1 MKMVVDETKFAD
13 LESFI
18 EAAVNQPSFSE
29 EIKEHVNKT
38 SLPQL
43 NANTSDALIESLLS
57 TFKRTCENYS
67 SQVIFEEIGTVQHIG
82 NGVATLSGLSNIG
95 VDELVNFPNGAN
107 GLVLNLETETIDV
120 VLLGEESGI
129 HGGDQVT
136 SQKERIRVPVGP
148 DLLGRIVN
156 PLGIP
161 LDDLAEIQAVD
172 MDLLEKAAPGII
184 ERSPVKEPLQTGIK
198 LIDALFSIG
207 LGQRELIVGDRQ
219 IGKTTLAVDTIL
231 NQKDSNV
238 LCIYV
243 SIGQKKSSV
252 LSVINTLKSQGA
264 MDYSIVVI
272 ASPDDPP
279 ALRYLA
285 PFAGCSMGEYFLH
298 QGRDVLIVYDDLGK
312 HADAYREISLLLRR
326 PPGREAY
333 PGDIFYLHSRLL
345 ERACKLSEEEGGGSL
360 TALPIIPLQQ
370 SNLSSYIPTNLISI
384 CDGQIVLNTEKF
396 NRGLK
401 PAIDI
406 GLSVS
411 RVGGS
416 AQSKAMR
423 SVSDE
428 LKLELSQFE
437 EVEQFTRFGTEID
450 EATRNQIQR
459 GQRLQQLL
467 AQPNNRPLT
476 LAEEVIIITA
486 GINGYLDAIDLS
498 QIDQY
503 EVQILSW
510 FKRHHSD
517 MMNKINHE
525 KSIEDIREELLLF
538 ISKFTENWISGE
550 LSDG

>member
-1 MKMVVDETKFAD
+1 MEINVEPKF
-13 LESFI
+13 
-18 EAAVNQPSFSE
+18 
-29 EIKEHVNKT
+29 T
-38 SLPQL
+38 SLETYL
-43 NANTSDALIESLLS
+43 NELVNASAFDKDVRDRLEGTDLPRLEDDTSDALVQELLS
-57 TFKRTCENYS
+57 TFRHTCADYTS
-67 SQVIFEEIGTVQHIG
+67 HVTFEEIGTVQHIG
-82 NGVATLSGLSNIG
+82 NGVANLSGLSNVG
-95 VDELVNFPNGAN
+95 VDELVTFPNGVD
-107 GLVLNLETETIDV
+107 GLVLNLEADTIDV
-120 VLLGEESGI
+120 ILLGEETGI
-129 HGGDQVT
+129 HGGDRVT
-136 SQKERIRVPVGP
+136 SQRQRIRVPVGP
-148 DLLGRIVN
+148 DLLGRVIN
-156 PLGIP
+156 PLGDP
-161 LDDLAEIQAVD
+161 LDDLSPIQPVD
-172 MDLLEKAAPGII
+172 MELLEKQAPGVVK
-184 ERSPVKEPLQTGIK
+184 RSPVNEPLQTGNK
-198 LIDALFSIG
+198 MIDAMFSIG
-207 LGQRELIVGDRQ
+207 RGQRELIVGDRQ
-219 IGKTTLAVDTIL
+219 IGKTTLAVDAIL
-231 NQKDSNV
+231 NQKNSNV
-238 LCIYV
+238 VCIYV

-252 LSVINTLKSQGA
+252 LSVINTLKERGA
-264 MDYSIVVI
+264 MEYSMVII

-285 PFAGCSMGEYFLH
+285 PFAGSTMGEYFLH

-345 ERACKLSEEEGGGSL
+345 ERACKLNEEQGGGSL

-370 SNLSSYIPTNLISI
+370 SNLSAYIPTNLISI

-411 RVGGS
+411 RVGSS

-423 SVSDE
+423 SVSEE

-437 EVEQFTRFGTEID
+437 EVEQFTRFGTDVD

-459 GQRLQQLL
+459 GQRLQQILT
-467 AQPNNRPLT
+467 QPNNQPLT
-476 LAEEVIIITA
+476 LAEEVVILTA
-486 GINGYLDAIDLS
+486 GIEGYLDGVEIG

-503 EVQILSW
+503 ETQLLSW

-525 KSIEDIREELLLF
+525 KAVEEIQAELIGLIEN
-538 ISKFTENWISGE
+538 FTDKWTAGE
-550 LSDG
+550 LSYG

>member
-1 MKMVVDETKFAD
+1 MNINVEPKFTS
-13 LESFI
+13 LESYLTELVDSSIF
-18 EAAVNQPSFSE
+18 EK
-29 EIKEHVNKT
+29 EIKHRLKDT
-38 SLPQL
+38 DLPRL
-43 NANTSDALIESLLS
+43 DDATSDTLILQLLS
-57 TFKRTCENYS
+57 TFRQTCADYT
-67 SQVIFEEIGTVQHIG
+67 SQVTFEEIGTVQHIG
-82 NGVATLSGLSNIG
+82 NGVATLSGLSNVG
-95 VDELVNFPNGAN
+95 VDELVTFPNGID
-107 GLVLNLETETIDV
+107 GLVLNLEADTIDV
-120 VLLGEESGI
+120 ILLGEETGI
-129 HGGDQVT
+129 HGGDRVT
-136 SQKERIRVPVGP
+136 SKRQRIRVPVGP
-148 DLLGRIVN
+148 DLLGRVID
-156 PLGIP
+156 PLGAP
-161 LDDLAEIQAVD
+161 LDGLPAIQPVD
-172 MDLLEKAAPGII
+172 MEMLEKSAPGII
-184 ERSPVKEPLQTGIK
+184 ERSPVNEPLQTGIK
-198 LIDALFSIG
+198 MIDALFSVG
-207 LGQRELIVGDRQ
+207 RGQRELIVGDRQ

-231 NQKDSNV
+231 NQKNTNV
-238 LCIYV
+238 VCIYV

-252 LSVINTLKSQGA
+252 LSVMNTLKEQGA
-264 MDYSIVVI
+264 MEYSMIII

-285 PFAGCSMGEYFLH
+285 PFAGCTMGEYFLH
-298 QGRDVLIVYDDLGK
+298 QGRDVLIIYDDLGK

-370 SNLSSYIPTNLISI
+370 SNLSAYIPTNLISI

-401 PAIDI
+401 PPIDI

-411 RVGGS
+411 RVGSS

-423 SVSDE
+423 SVSEE

-450 EATRNQIQR
+450 ETTRNQILR
-459 GQRLQQLL
+459 GQHLQEILK
-467 AQPNNRPLT
+467 QPNNQPLT
-476 LAEEVIIITA
+476 LAEEVIILTA
-486 GINGYLDAIDLS
+486 GIQGYLDTVEIA
-498 QIDQY
+498 QIDRF
-503 EVQILSW
+503 ESDLLSW

-525 KSIEDIREELLLF
+525 KTIDEIREEMINL
-538 ISKFTENWISGE
+538 IGKFTDSWTSGE

>member
-1 MKMVVDETKFAD
+1 MNINVEPKFTS
-13 LESFI
+13 LESYLTELVDSSIF
-18 EAAVNQPSFSE
+18 EK
-29 EIKEHVNKT
+29 EIKHRLKDT
-38 SLPQL
+38 DLPRL
-43 NANTSDALIESLLS
+43 DDATSDTLILQLLS
-57 TFKRTCENYS
+57 TFRQTCADYT
-67 SQVIFEEIGTVQHIG
+67 SQVTFEEIGTVQHIG
-82 NGVATLSGLSNIG
+82 NGVATLSGLSNVG
-95 VDELVNFPNGAN
+95 VDELVTFPNGID
-107 GLVLNLETETIDV
+107 GLVLNLEADTIDV
-120 VLLGEESGI
+120 ILLGEETGI
-129 HGGDQVT
+129 HGGDRVT
-136 SQKERIRVPVGP
+136 SKRQRIRVPVGP
-148 DLLGRIVN
+148 DLLGRVID
-156 PLGIP
+156 PLGAP
-161 LDDLAEIQAVD
+161 LDGLPVIQPVD
-172 MDLLEKAAPGII
+172 MEMLEKSAPGII
-184 ERSPVKEPLQTGIK
+184 ERSPVNEPLQTGIK
-198 LIDALFSIG
+198 MIDALFSVG
-207 LGQRELIVGDRQ
+207 RGQRELIVGDRQ

-231 NQKDSNV
+231 NQKNTNV
-238 LCIYV
+238 VCIYV

-252 LSVINTLKSQGA
+252 LSVMNTLKEQGA
-264 MDYSIVVI
+264 MEYSMIII

-285 PFAGCSMGEYFLH
+285 PFAGCTMGEYFLH
-298 QGRDVLIVYDDLGK
+298 QGRDVLIIYDDLGK

-370 SNLSSYIPTNLISI
+370 SNLSAYIPTNLISI

-401 PAIDI
+401 PPIDI

-411 RVGGS
+411 RVGSS

-423 SVSDE
+423 SVSEE

-450 EATRNQIQR
+450 ETTRDQILR
-459 GQRLQQLL
+459 GQHLQEILT
-467 AQPNNRPLT
+467 QPNNQPLT
-476 LAEEVIIITA
+476 LAEEVIILTA
-486 GINGYLDAIDLS
+486 GIQGYLDTVEIA
-498 QIDQY
+498 QIDRF
-503 EVQILSW
+503 ESDLLSW

-525 KSIEDIREELLLF
+525 KTIDEIREEMINL
-538 ISKFTENWISGE
+538 IGKFTDSWTSGE

>member
-1 MKMVVDETKFAD
+1 MNIDVDTKFNN
-13 LESFI
+13 LELFI
-18 EAAVNQPSFSE
+18 GEVTNQHSFSDT
-29 EIKEHVNKT
+29 IKEHVKSI

-43 NANTSDALIESLLS
+43 SSNLSDGLIEQLLS
-57 TFKRTCENYS
+57 TFKLTCRNYP
-67 SQVIFEEIGTVQHIG
+67 SQVTFEEIGTVQHIG
-82 NGVATLSGLSNIG
+82 NGVATLSGLSNVG
-95 VDELVNFPNGAN
+95 VDELVDFPNGIN
-107 GLVLNLETETIDV
+107 GLVLNLKAETIDV
-120 VLLGEESGI
+120 ILLGEESGI

-136 SQKERIRVPVGP
+136 SKKERIRIPVGP
-148 DLLGRIVN
+148 DLIGRLVN
-156 PLGIP
+156 PLGAP

-172 MDLLEKAAPGII
+172 FDLLEKPAPGII
-184 ERSPVKEPLQTGIK
+184 ERSPVNEPLQTGIK
-198 LIDALFSIG
+198 MIDALFSIG

-264 MDYSIVVI
+264 MDYSIIII

-285 PFAGCSMGEYFLH
+285 PFAGCTMGEYFLN

-345 ERACKLSEEEGGGSL
+345 ERACKLNEEKGGGSL

-396 NRGLK
+396 NRGMK

-411 RVGGS
+411 RVGSS

-450 EATRNQIQR
+450 EATRTQIQR

-467 AQPNNRPLT
+467 TQPNNKPLT
-476 LAEEVIIITA
+476 LAEEVIIITT
-486 GINGYLDAIDLS
+486 GIYGYLDTVDPI
-498 QIDQY
+498 QIDQF
-503 EVQILSW
+503 EIQILSW
-510 FKRHHSD
+510 FKKNHSD

-525 KSIEDIREELLLF
+525 KSIENNRDELLNF
-538 ISKFTENWISGE
+538 ISKFTENWTSGE